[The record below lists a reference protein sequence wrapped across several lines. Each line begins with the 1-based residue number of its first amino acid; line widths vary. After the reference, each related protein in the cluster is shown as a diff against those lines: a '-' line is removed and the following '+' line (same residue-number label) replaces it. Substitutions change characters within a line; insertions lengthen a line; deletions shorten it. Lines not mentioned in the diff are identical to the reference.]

1 MARDNRLYLDFK
13 HSYEDFNNLLEGAV
27 YGLIDLD
34 EFFNEAGFIKLR
46 FFDTKTLLKN
56 NAKFEDICD
65 GFFLIS
71 FNNFTFIGREV
82 LEENFV
88 MCFIKGTDAYINALK
103 SRTYKELIYSNTVER
118 LISILSDKTLP
129 MHNVMKNK
137 FNHSIALSGNKK
149 LVGFV
154 LPWQKVFN

>member
-1 MARDNRLYLDFK
+1 MARDNKLYLDFK
-13 HSYEDFNNLLEGAV
+13 HSYEDFNNLFGGAV
-27 YGLIDLD
+27 YGLVDLD

-88 MCFIKGTDAYINALK
+88 MCFVKGTNAYINALK
-103 SRTYKELIYSNTVER
+103 SRSYKELICSNIVNR
-118 LISILSDKTLP
+118 LISVLSDKTLP
-129 MHNVMKNK
+129 IHSLIRSK
-137 FNHSIALSGNKK
+137 FNHSIARSGNKK

-154 LPWQKVFN
+154 LP